1 MRAADFRTGDV
12 GREEFMTRAFAS
24 VSIGLFAVLFAPAL
38 ARAQEDPV
46 VGICKYYAERATEL
60 ARAGEVAKVREIR
73 PRLKKS
79 LAVLKDDQMRAARLL
94 VKQYNE
100 ALERSKEQPK

>member
-24 VSIGLFAVLFAPAL
+24 VIGLFAVLFAPAL

-73 PRLKKS
+73 ARLKKC